1 MEEKQQASIAELI
14 KYHRKMQKMTQE
26 QLCEATG
33 ISISTL
39 KKYETGLRHPK
50 AEQLQRIAEALGI
63 SDKEFMPIKV
73 KRRSDILLSFIQL
86 DKETHLDWG
95 YKLNENGLIIP
106 ETVTISFE
114 DHKLN
119 KLLALYLTAKGK
131 TKDENEL
138 EQIIRTLLYTAK
150 LEENSDEKANEE

>member
-63 SDKEFMPIKV
+63 SDKEFMPLKV
-73 KRRSDILLSFIQL
+73 KSRSDILLTLMQL
-86 DKETHLDWG
+86 DKEADLKWNYERTA
-95 YKLNENGLIIP
+95 EGLINP
-106 ETVTISFE
+106 KTISLSFKDRE
-114 DHKLN
+114 LN
-119 KLLALYLTAKGK
+119 NMLAQYLLAKDHAETAEDLSFATRMLGYNAKS
-131 TKDENEL
+131 KDE
-138 EQIIRTLLYTAK
+138 K
-150 LEENSDEKANEE
+150 

>member
-1 MEEKQQASIAELI
+1 MEEKEQATIAELI
-14 KYHRKMQKMTQE
+14 KYHRKNQKMTQE

-86 DKETHLDWG
+86 DKEANLDWG
-95 YKLNENGLIIP
+95 YKTNEDGLIIP

-119 KLLALYLTAKGK
+119 KLLALYLTAKNK
-131 TKDENEL
+131 TKDETEL

-150 LEENSDEKANEE
+150 LEENNEKVE